1 MQTSFPKFSPEK
13 NTSGLAATTEAR
25 QVSARQAV
33 SPSPQGRGRG
43 EGEDPV
49 KFANAKTSS
58 FRPIRHSQFL
68 IRNSAFTLVELLIVI
83 AIIAILAALLLPV
96 LSKAKQRAQ
105 QAYCMNNNKQITL
118 ALHVYASDYH
128 EWLPPNSY
136 LSLAG
141 DITNGTAEPNWV
153 GGDMK
158 IAFSA
163 TNTFYLTDPNFA
175 SIPPY
180 TGPNPGLFKCPADKS
195 TATNAAGGQ
204 FPRVRSYS
212 MSEAVG
218 SKRGLMKAT
227 DPGDLV
233 FFGYRTYGRLTDMT
247 DPSPANLWMIVDEDQ
262 YSLSSPCFFVD
273 MLDVN
278 W

>member
-1 MQTSFPKFSPEK
+1 MQTSSSKFPLLFKTVAP
-13 NTSGLAATTEAR
+13 
-25 QVSARQAV
+25 
-33 SPSPQGRGRG
+33 RGSRDHPLTALDSTADNG
-43 EGEDPV
+43 PRTAD
-49 KFANAKTSS
+49 
-58 FRPIRHSQFL
+58 
-68 IRNSAFTLVELLIVI
+68 SAFTLVELLIVI

-105 QAYCMNNNKQITL
+105 AAYCMNNNKQITL

-175 SIPPY
+175 SIAPY
-180 TGPNPGLFKCPADKS
+180 TGSNPG
-195 TATNAAGGQ
+195 
-204 FPRVRSYS
+204 
-212 MSEAVG
+212 
-218 SKRGLMKAT
+218 
-227 DPGDLV
+227 
-233 FFGYRTYGRLTDMT
+233 
-247 DPSPANLWMIVDEDQ
+247 
-262 YSLSSPCFFVD
+262 
-273 MLDVN
+273 
-278 W
+278 